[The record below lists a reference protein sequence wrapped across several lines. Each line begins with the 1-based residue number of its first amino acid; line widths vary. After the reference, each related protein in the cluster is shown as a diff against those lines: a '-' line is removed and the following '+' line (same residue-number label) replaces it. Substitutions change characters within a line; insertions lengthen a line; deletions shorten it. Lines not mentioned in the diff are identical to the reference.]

1 MTTMQHTQMKYLF
14 LLAGCLLTIFRADG
28 QTASLTDRLQ
38 TSLSPSESR
47 YNTVS
52 SDMETKWQQLLYRN
66 PAFYELKHTHSNLL
80 NTGKYRSVIATG
92 YAAGDL
98 DGDFLP
104 YEGNA
109 YEDFRIM
116 GSGEYSISS
125 AGTIFGTAQYA
136 RGTHRNIGWNAT
148 RYAELYQPYIST
160 DSVGG
165 DFHFE
170 DYRIEGGYSFQLKK
184 LFLGVYASFHGE
196 QAHRKSD
203 PRALNNTT
211 WLSLGIGAG
220 RFFNRHLVM
229 VQAGFER
236 NKQHITMRY
245 WRPGQQ
251 DRFFIGYGFGLYDVR
266 LSGVLFGY
274 SRMYYL
280 NEGNAMVTYQS
291 PVNKPF
297 ILSAALGYKHDFMK
311 TEESDIRDLYESRT
325 HRINP
330 TVQLKWLPSSP
341 LSFTLFLENHTD
353 RRKGYENIFEQY
365 LVDEANNIY
374 DFRLIDTQQKYSS
387 SKSESLVQLK
397 ASYLINPAHSLELTG
412 GAALFQREEKYKEEN
427 YRVKNSSVSPHIGI
441 GYKMKLKKSE
451 TDISCFFIRQLA
463 TDSQYDVVMKNT
475 HIEHLDFQHTFAPY
489 AYYNSNFTAVQ
500 LAATYVYHL
509 KKCGIGAN
517 LKLMYK
523 TGDRNSETAYT
534 GEIGFTSS
542 APMITATP
550 DKHDEIW
557 GSGSLF
563 FVF

>member
-1 MTTMQHTQMKYLF
+1 MRFLF
-14 LLAGCLLTIFRADG
+14 LLAGCLLTIFQTEA
-28 QTASLTDRLQ
+28 QTATLFNRLQ
-38 TSLSPSESR
+38 TPLSPSESR
-47 YNTVS
+47 YNTFV
-52 SDMETKWQQLLYRN
+52 SDMEVKWQQQLYKN
-66 PAFYELKHTHSNLL
+66 PAFYELKHTYDDLAD
-80 NTGKYRSVIATG
+80 TGKYRSILATG
-92 YAAGDL
+92 YAAGNL

-109 YEDFRIM
+109 FEDFRIT
-116 GSGEYSISS
+116 GSGEYSIAS

-136 RGTHRNIGWNAT
+136 REEHQHIGWNAT

-170 DYRIEGGYSFQLKK
+170 DYQIEGGYSFRLNE
-184 LFLGVYASFHGE
+184 LFLGVYAAFHGE

-203 PRALNNTT
+203 PRVLNNTT
-211 WLSLGIGAG
+211 WLSLGLGAG
-220 RFFNRHLVM
+220 RLFNKHLVM
-229 VQAGFER
+229 LQAGFER

-274 SRMYYL
+274 SRMYYM
-280 NEGNAMVTYQS
+280 NEGNATVTYQS
-291 PVNKPF
+291 PVDKPF
-297 ILSAALGYKHDFMK
+297 ILSAALGYRYDYVK
-311 TEESDIRDLYESRT
+311 TEESDIRDLYASRT
-325 HRINP
+325 HRLHPVIR
-330 TVQLKWLPSSP
+330 LKWQPASP
-341 LSFTLFLENHTD
+341 VSLTLLLENNTD
-353 RRKGYENIFEQY
+353 KRRGYENIFEQY

-387 SKSESLVQLK
+387 SKSESLIQLK
-397 ASYLINPAHSLELTG
+397 ASYRINPFHSLELTG
-412 GAALFQREEKYKEEN
+412 GAALFTREEKYKEEN
-427 YRVKNSSVSPHIGI
+427 YHVKNGTVSPHIGL

-451 TDISCFFIRQLA
+451 ADISCLFIKQLT
-463 TDSQYDVVMKNT
+463 TDNQYDVAMKNT
-475 HIEHLDFQHTFAPY
+475 NIEHLDFQHTFAPY
-489 AYYNSNFTAVQ
+489 AYYNSTFTSVQ

-509 KKCGIGAN
+509 KKFGIGAN
-517 LKLMYK
+517 LKLMNK
-523 TGDRNSETAYT
+523 AGNRDKEAVYT
-534 GEIGFTSS
+534 QDIGFASS
-542 APMITATP
+542 APMITPTP